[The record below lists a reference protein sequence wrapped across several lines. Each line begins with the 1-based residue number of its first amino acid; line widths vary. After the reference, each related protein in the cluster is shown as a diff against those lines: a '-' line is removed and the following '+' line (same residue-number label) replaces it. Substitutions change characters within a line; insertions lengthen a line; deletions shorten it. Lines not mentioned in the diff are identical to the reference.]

1 MAGRLWQGFRKRGNK
16 SVEMKGKCMRT
27 GKTLQ
32 RLDEMLTEAMNGTF
46 EESRYDETEL
56 SRLESKWKQYLTNSK
71 MSLQR
76 TQVEREKMKTLVSDI
91 SHQTKTPLSN
101 ILLYAQLL
109 QERTEHTEEQEL
121 AKQIVTQTEKLEF
134 LIQSLVKMSRLETE
148 GLEVIP
154 AMNPVRSLVVQA
166 VEELQAKAEKKQIKI
181 GISEIGEQLQ
191 ALYDRKWTLEA
202 LCNILDNAVK
212 YSPAKSQ
219 ILVKVKEYEF
229 YVCICVTDEG
239 IGISEEERAQIFGR
253 FYRGRQVQQ
262 EEGIGIGLYLAREV
276 LQREDGYIKVES
288 KLGEGSSF
296 GIFLSKL

>member
-1 MAGRLWQGFRKRGNK
+1 
-16 SVEMKGKCMRT
+16 MRT

-32 RLDEMLTEAMNGTF
+32 RLDEMLTEAMSGTF

-76 TQVEREKMKTLVSDI
+76 TQVERERIKTLVSDI

-101 ILLYAQLL
+101 ILLYSQLL

-148 GLEVIP
+148 VLEVIP
-154 AMNPVRSLVVQA
+154 AMNPVRSLVERA
-166 VEELQAKAEKKQIKI
+166 VEELQAKAEKKQIKVVV
-181 GISEIGEQLQ
+181 SEMEEQLQ
-191 ALYDRKWTLEA
+191 ASYDRKWTLEA

-212 YSPAKSQ
+212 YSPTKSQ
-219 ILVKVKEYEF
+219 ILVEVKEYEF

-262 EEGIGIGLYLAREV
+262 EEGIGVGLYLAREI
-276 LQREDGYIKVES
+276 LQRENGYIKVES

-296 GIFLSKL
+296 GIFLSK

>member
-1 MAGRLWQGFRKRGNK
+1 
-16 SVEMKGKCMRT
+16 MRT

-32 RLDEMLTEAMNGTF
+32 RLDEMLTEAMSGTF

-76 TQVEREKMKTLVSDI
+76 TQVERERIKTLVSDI

-148 GLEVIP
+148 VLEVIP

-212 YSPAKSQ
+212 YSPTKSQ
-219 ILVKVKEYEF
+219 ILVEVKEYEF

-262 EEGIGIGLYLAREV
+262 EEGIGVGLYLAREI
-276 LQREDGYIKVES
+276 LQRENGYIKVES

-296 GIFLSKL
+296 GIFLSK

>member
-1 MAGRLWQGFRKRGNK
+1 
-16 SVEMKGKCMRT
+16 MRT

-32 RLDEMLTEAMNGTF
+32 RLDEMLTEAMSGTF

-76 TQVEREKMKTLVSDI
+76 TQVERERIKTLVSDI

-148 GLEVIP
+148 VLEVIP
-154 AMNPVRSLVVQA
+154 AMNPVRSLVERA
-166 VEELQAKAEKKQIKI
+166 VEELQAKAEKKQIKVVV
-181 GISEIGEQLQ
+181 SEMEEQLQ
-191 ALYDRKWTLEA
+191 ASYDRKWTLEA

-212 YSPAKSQ
+212 YSPTKSQ
-219 ILVKVKEYEF
+219 ILVEVKEYEF

-262 EEGIGIGLYLAREV
+262 EEGIGVGLYLAREI
-276 LQREDGYIKVES
+276 LQRENGYIKVES
-288 KLGEGSSF
+288 KLGGGSSF
-296 GIFLSKL
+296 GIFLSK